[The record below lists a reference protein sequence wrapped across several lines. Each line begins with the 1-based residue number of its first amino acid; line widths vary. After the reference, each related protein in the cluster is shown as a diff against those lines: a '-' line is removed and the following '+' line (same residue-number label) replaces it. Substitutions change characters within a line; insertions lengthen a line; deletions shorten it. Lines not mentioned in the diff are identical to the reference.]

1 MGKAAQ
7 ATEAARQSKIASMES
22 RIAGLLQENQ
32 ALRYRDEVRSLQLAR
47 LAALAGV
54 TDEMAAIERHA
65 ARVVQ
70 ADVNNP
76 ASPIP
81 DPPEAAPT
89 ETTEQT
95 LQPETNDDA
104 RTPGETPGSTG
115 RVPAEQVD
123 TPLQPGESMPTS
135 PATQLV
141 DVTAPVA
148 GTPTH
153 VPNEQTRIE
162 TDVRTGEP
170 GTWETAFPLN
180 PAFGQDP
187 QAQQSGNS
195 GGTGQ
200 MTEVPGSSRTSG
212 RTMASLRLA
221 KLRIA
226 AGLARGDE
234 FAVAGQIEGDRSLS
248 DAVINHEINTLSS
261 VTKAA
266 SRQARPANLVP
277 KSASNGQRQ
286 APSMNTVAAVP
297 ASVGA
302 GELDEAS
309 ELFL

>member
-22 RIAGLLQENQ
+22 RIAGLLQENRT
-32 ALRYRDEVRSLQLAR
+32 LRYRDEVRSLQLAR

-54 TDEMAAIERHA
+54 TDEMVAIERQA

-95 LQPETNDDA
+95 LQSETNDDA
-104 RTPGETPGSTG
+104 RRPGETPGSTN
-115 RVPAEQVD
+115 RVPAEQTD
-123 TPLQPGESMPTS
+123 TPLQPGETMPTS

-200 MTEVPGSSRTSG
+200 MTEVPGTSRNSSRTV
-212 RTMASLRLA
+212 ASLRLA
-221 KLRIA
+221 ELRIQS
-226 AGLARGDE
+226 GLARGDKY
-234 FAVAGQIEGDRSLS
+234 AVAGQIEGDRKLS
-248 DAVINHEINTLSS
+248 DAVIDHEIATLSS

-266 SRQARPANLVP
+266 ARQARPANLVP
-277 KSASNGQRQ
+277 KAASGGQRQ
-286 APSMNTVAAVP
+286 APSLNSTAAVP
-297 ASVGA
+297 ASVGS
-302 GELDEAS
+302 GDLDEAS